1 MISLFLYF
9 QKLILCIVQAFL
21 LEDKVLGGKKCD
33 PFNMFVL
40 EQPTHRRE
48 KELAFPHLQ
57 LKLSPLT
64 SQAITSGSCVKKRL
78 WDSILF

>member
-33 PFNMFVL
+33 PFDMFVV
-40 EQPTHRRE
+40 EQPTHWRK
-48 KELAFPHLQ
+48 KELASHHLQ
-57 LKLSPLT
+57 LELSPLN
-64 SQAITSGSCVKKRL
+64 SQAITRGSCVKKSM
-78 WDSILF
+78 WESDFF